1 MLGANLAAFV
11 LSLPIIG
18 LVGLIAYFLRSL
30 SLLPI
35 GVTVVVAI
43 LPNPAAAGL
52 QFLAREYVHIEPVYA
67 REQWDALRRYGMIAL
82 KAWLLSVPVTAV
94 LMLNTVFYASA
105 RFPLSRLLAVLWLYV
120 LLTWFAA
127 HLYVYPLMMEQ
138 EAKGILVI
146 YRNALL
152 ITVSRPLFTYIVLPF
167 WLGLVLVSSA
177 IGLVAVIGLAIGAAI
192 QQNAAARIL
201 PTFDL
206 PTPR

>member
-1 MLGANLAAFV
+1 MVGANLAAFV
-11 LSLPIIG
+11 LSLPIVG
-18 LVGLIAYFLRSL
+18 LVGAIAYVLRSL

-35 GVTVVVAI
+35 GVTVAMAI
-43 LPNPAAAGL
+43 LPNPAAAGVH
-52 QFLAREYVHIEPVYA
+52 FLAREYAHTEPVYA
-67 REQWDALRRYGMIAL
+67 REQWEALRRYGRLAL
-82 KAWLLSVPVTAV
+82 KAWLLSTPVTAV
-94 LMLNTVFYASA
+94 LMLNTVFYATA
-105 RFPLSRLLAVLWLYV
+105 RFPLSGLLAVLWLYV

-127 HLYVYPLMMEQ
+127 HLYVYPLIIEQ
-138 EAKGILVI
+138 EVKSILVI

-152 ITVSRPLFTYIVLPF
+152 MTVSRPLFSYIVLPF

-177 IGLVAVIGLAIGAAI
+177 IGLVAVIGLALGAAI

>member
-11 LSLPIIG
+11 LSLPLIG
-18 LVGLIAYFLRSL
+18 LLGLIAYLFRSF
-30 SLLPI
+30 SVLPI

-52 QFLAREYVHIEPVYA
+52 HFLAREYAHTEPVYA
-67 REQWDALRRYGMIAL
+67 REQWDALRRYGVIAL
-82 KAWLLSVPVTAV
+82 KAWLLSVPITAV

-105 RFPLSRLLAVLWLYV
+105 RFPLSGLLAVLWLYV

-127 HLYVYPLMMEQ
+127 HLYVYPLIIEQ
-138 EAKGILVI
+138 EVKGILVI

-152 ITVSRPLFTYIVLPF
+152 MTVSRPLFSYIVLPF
-167 WLGLVLVSSA
+167 WLGLVLACSA
-177 IGLVAVIGLAIGAAI
+177 VGLVAVIGLAIGAAI

-201 PTFDL
+201 PTFDI
-206 PTPR
+206 PTPQ